1 MEDYFSIGEL
11 SRYQNISKQTL
22 IFYDKLGLFQPAYVD
37 PNNGYRYYT
46 ARQLDE
52 LDTIL
57 ILKKSGLSLQR
68 IKELLEHYTTESSQK
83 VLREQLGAIDRQM
96 EELRLLRSRLSQ
108 RCSQLEDANLHKGE
122 PPRLEVLE
130 EQYLL
135 TRPVEAPYSLR
146 EISIATKQCFAQ
158 AFQEELP
165 IFFQSGVRVPL
176 ERILA
181 KRYTE
186 ASTAFLPIEKTSRAG
201 NIQRLPG
208 GLCATLYHRGDYLS
222 IGATYESLL
231 PGAAA
236 EAAVGFLRVLRKRL
250 HHHRGRERVHHPDSL
265 FCGTG
270 GGGMIPLSFGDIAL
284 LNHLLEERGTRY
296 QVRWKDS
303 FNACLEPPGECCF
316 TPELQ
321 REALGLV
328 ERFYREK
335 GLAVVF
341 SPDKLFFSVKG
352 LEGPGK
358 PGCPAE

>member
-201 NIQRLPG
+201 NIQRLHG
-208 GLCATLYHRGDYLS
+208 GLCATLYHRGDYTSPLAPRMKGCWPS
-222 IGATYESLL
+222 AGS
-231 PGAAA
+231 
-236 EAAVGFLRVLRKRL
+236 
-250 HHHRGRERVHHPDSL
+250 
-265 FCGTG
+265 G
-270 GGGMIPLSFGDIAL
+270 G
-284 LNHLLEERGTRY
+284 
-296 QVRWKDS
+296 
-303 FNACLEPPGECCF
+303 
-316 TPELQ
+316 
-321 REALGLV
+321 
-328 ERFYREK
+328 
-335 GLAVVF
+335 
-341 SPDKLFFSVKG
+341 
-352 LEGPGK
+352 
-358 PGCPAE
+358 

>member
-122 PPRLEVLE
+122 PPRLEMLE

-146 EISIATKQCFAQ
+146 EIVLCPGVSRGAAHL
-158 AFQEELP
+158 LP
-165 IFFQSGVRVPL
+165 
-176 ERILA
+176 
-181 KRYTE
+181 KRG
-186 ASTAFLPIEKTSRAG
+186 AG
-201 NIQRLPG
+201 ALG
-208 GLCATLYHRGDYLS
+208 AHFGKALHRGVH
-222 IGATYESLL
+222 GL
-231 PGAAA
+231 PA
-236 EAAVGFLRVLRKRL
+236 
-250 HHHRGRERVHHPDSL
+250 H
-265 FCGTG
+265 
-270 GGGMIPLSFGDIAL
+270 
-284 LNHLLEERGTRY
+284 
-296 QVRWKDS
+296 
-303 FNACLEPPGECCF
+303 
-316 TPELQ
+316 
-321 REALGLV
+321 
-328 ERFYREK
+328 
-335 GLAVVF
+335 
-341 SPDKLFFSVKG
+341 
-352 LEGPGK
+352 
-358 PGCPAE
+358 